1 MMRKRQIEQ
10 RLRALR
16 ESPSRGVSDEIR
28 ISQLEKELDTFA
40 LVDLKSKRKDNGV
53 MQTRRSL

>member
-16 ESPSRGVSDEIR
+16 ESPSRAVSDEIR